1 MNDKEFFDE
10 SINKAVKR
18 YSSLFTLPS
27 LKVILG
33 LIMLLCAGCGVF
45 STFLLN
51 PTLQGLLFGI
61 IIGIILFLITFISD
75 MVVDKIFLRN
85 DLVYEMR
92 RCLGLSIFSL
102 AVWLAFILLSN
113 GLALLFRI
121 TTLFRLWLLGFS
133 AAVILRLTVLN
144 ATSVASH
151 WRRIISAFFT
161 PSVAL
166 MLFFYTWT
174 YMGNTLN
181 LGAWGYLAATIPLS
195 IVAVYAFT
203 YSLNKIGV
211 EKLGFSSF
219 ALFKAFLIN
228 WIEGT
233 NTPLENIFEKLGTE
247 RNVKISILKFET
259 SSEKIML
266 VIPQVHPGPFK
277 NVGSSLLPSKLQ
289 EALEKKFKYVAVP
302 HGLLGH
308 EFDVSSSSHVER
320 IIEKVVDASN
330 FSPTASLATP
340 LTHTTCGPATVFCQI
355 FGDCAVLSLTLAP
368 KTTEDL
374 PQALGSYALKEAK
387 KYGLSHVI
395 VINAHNSLDGT
406 VSIKENMELFRKAI
420 TENLKET
427 SSLKRLPFK
436 VGAAKIIPT
445 EFGLEDGMGPGGITA
460 VTVEVG
466 NQKFAYVTIDGNNM
480 VSGLREK
487 ILSMFRDLGVDSG
500 EVFTTDT
507 HAVTAVVL
515 TSRGYHA
522 LGEVIPHEK
531 LINYVRETVE
541 KALMDMKPAK
551 VGYKVTTVPNVKVI
565 GEKQIIEL
573 CSLIDPALKRAKH
586 MAVPLFLATG
596 LLLVFLLV
604 WLL

>member
-1 MNDKEFFDE
+1 
-10 SINKAVKR
+10 
-18 YSSLFTLPS
+18 
-27 LKVILG
+27 
-33 LIMLLCAGCGVF
+33 
-45 STFLLN
+45 
-51 PTLQGLLFGI
+51 
-61 IIGIILFLITFISD
+61 
-75 MVVDKIFLRN
+75 
-85 DLVYEMR
+85 
-92 RCLGLSIFSL
+92 
-102 AVWLAFILLSN
+102 
-113 GLALLFRI
+113 
-121 TTLFRLWLLGFS
+121 
-133 AAVILRLTVLN
+133 
-144 ATSVASH
+144 
-151 WRRIISAFFT
+151 
-161 PSVAL
+161 
-166 MLFFYTWT
+166 
-174 YMGNTLN
+174 
-181 LGAWGYLAATIPLS
+181 
-195 IVAVYAFT
+195 
-203 YSLNKIGV
+203 
-211 EKLGFSSF
+211 
-219 ALFKAFLIN
+219 
-228 WIEGT
+228 
-233 NTPLENIFEKLGTE
+233 
-247 RNVKISILKFET
+247 
-259 SSEKIML
+259 
-266 VIPQVHPGPFK
+266 
-277 NVGSSLLPSKLQ
+277 
-289 EALEKKFKYVAVP
+289 
-302 HGLLGH
+302 
-308 EFDVSSSSHVER
+308 
-320 IIEKVVDASN
+320 
-330 FSPTASLATP
+330 
-340 LTHTTCGPATVFCQI
+340 
-355 FGDCAVLSLTLAP
+355 
-368 KTTEDL
+368 
-374 PQALGSYALKEAK
+374 
-387 KYGLSHVI
+387 
-395 VINAHNSLDGT
+395 
-406 VSIKENMELFRKAI
+406 MELFRKAI